1 MLMYV
6 WFLLAGAFAG
16 TCAGLFGVG
25 GGLIIVPVLMAI
37 FSAYGYSPEV
47 ITHLA
52 VGTSLATI
60 IITSISSIQ
69 SHHKRGGVRWDVWK
83 NMSIGLVIGSL
94 FGAYVA
100 DMLKGQVL
108 AFLIAGM
115 ALFMGVQM
123 LRAKKSDAPT
133 QGQLPS
139 AYVQGGVGGL
149 IGLASAVFGIGGGSF
164 TVPFLSRF
172 GLEMKQAVGTSS
184 ACGLPIAAAGAL
196 GFMFFGRDVQGL
208 PSEAVG
214 FVHVSAFIC
223 ISVMSYI
230 FAKFGA
236 KLAHQ
241 LPASTLKRAFGGL
254 LLIVGT
260 KMMLGAL
267 GVSLF

>member
-1 MLMYV
+1 MLMYL

-16 TCAGLFGVG
+16 ICAGLFGVG

-37 FSAYGYSPEV
+37 FTVYGYPSEV

-60 IITSISSIQ
+60 VVTSISSIQ

-100 DMLKGQVL
+100 EKLHGEIL
-108 AFLIAGM
+108 ALLIAGM
-115 ALFMGVQM
+115 ALFMGVKM
-123 LRAKKSDAPT
+123 LMAKKSEVVSQSP
-133 QGQLPS
+133 LPS
-139 AYVQGGVGGL
+139 ASIQAGVGGF
-149 IGLASAVFGIGGGSF
+149 IGMASAVFGIGGGSF

-172 GLEMKQAVGTSS
+172 GLPMQQAVGTSS
-184 ACGLPIAAAGAL
+184 ACGLPIALAGAT
-196 GFMFFGRDVQGL
+196 GFMFFGKDVQDL
-208 PSEAVG
+208 PPEAIG
-214 FVHVSAFIC
+214 FVHLTAFVC

-230 FAKFGA
+230 FAKLGA

-241 LPASTLKRAFGGL
+241 LPASTLKRMFGGL

-260 KMMLGAL
+260 KMMLSAL
-267 GVSLF
+267 GLKLF